1 MSTLTGKR
9 KYRVNAR
16 FYGNCGFHHHVG
28 SQCGQLVVN
37 IKSAAHEVYLVNQ
50 SYLGHDK

>member
-9 KYRVNAR
+9 NYRVNAR
-16 FYGNCGFHHHVG
+16 FYGNCGFHH
-28 SQCGQLVVN
+28 LVVN

>member
-16 FYGNCGFHHHVG
+16 FYGNCGFHLG
-28 SQCGQLVVN
+28 N
-37 IKSAAHEVYLVNQ
+37 MKSAARVPLARGLFGKSKLFGFHA
-50 SYLGHDK
+50 